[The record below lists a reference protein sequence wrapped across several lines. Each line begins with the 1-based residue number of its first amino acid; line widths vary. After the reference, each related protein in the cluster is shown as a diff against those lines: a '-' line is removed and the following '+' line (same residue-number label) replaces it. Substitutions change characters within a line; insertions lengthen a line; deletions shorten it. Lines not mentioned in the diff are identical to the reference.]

1 MSSDR
6 APNSTKPWRLA
17 RRSIRWA
24 FLNRRTGHFTAVQW
38 PNTSLLIYAVLL
50 VLRHVLR
57 PTGGIE
63 TLTRVLADLALFV
76 WAIDELLRGVNPF
89 RRALGAAV
97 IIATCVTLSLQVH

>member
-6 APNSTKPWRLA
+6 VLKSTKPWRLA
-17 RRSIRWA
+17 RRSVRWA
-24 FLNRRTGHFTAVQW
+24 FLNRRTGHFTVVQW
-38 PNTSLLIYAVLL
+38 PNTSLIIFAVLL
-50 VLRHVLR
+50 ILQHAFR

-63 TLTRVLADLALFV
+63 TLTRVLADVALFV

-97 IIATCVTLSLQVH
+97 IIATSISIALQMS